1 MGCRNE
7 ARGGLRCNGPLF
19 VVDPSARVEDPSPRL
34 LDFAHRADAGAD
46 RYGLLVTDRHFRSHG
61 PLGDPNARVRH
72 DLIKDRGKKAAVG
85 HLLPAGEVARDREG
99 CFSGS
104 FLGIYNGEVESL
116 SIVSAA
122 AEALPIPFD
131 RRVHGA

>member
-7 ARGGLRCNGPLF
+7 ARSSLRRNSPLF
-19 VVDPSARVEDPSPRL
+19 VVDPSTRVEDSAPRL
-34 LDFAHRADAGAD
+34 LDLAHRADARAD
-46 RYGLLVTDRHFRSHG
+46 LHGFLVTDRHFRSHS
-61 PLGDPNARVRH
+61 PLGDSNARVRH
-72 DLIKDRGKKAAVG
+72 NLIKDRGKKAAVG
-85 HLLPAGEVARDREG
+85 HLLSAGEVARDLEA

-104 FLGIYNGEVESL
+104 FLRIYNGEMKSF

-122 AEALPIPFD
+122 AKALSISFD